1 MTMPTYQARDPLAR
15 ANTLRSIPLIRS
27 VHEVFGHTE
36 QFQAD
41 WALQIARRDV
51 GIYEQ
56 GLAHCYVVLGQ
67 ANKVRGPMRRH
78 WQAKAFR
85 NINSTRVSLRAA
97 RKALIVAE
105 AAMLAFA
112 PAVAA

>member
-1 MTMPTYQARDPLAR
+1 MHYVGSRHSLPAYNP
-15 ANTLRSIPLIRS
+15 LRSVPLIRS

-56 GLAHCYVVLGQ
+56 SLAHRYVVLGH

-85 NINSTRVSLRAA
+85 SINAHRADLRQA
-97 RKALIVAE
+97 RKALLVAE

-112 PAVAA
+112 PAVPA

>member
-1 MTMPTYQARDPLAR
+1 MHYVGPRHPLA
-15 ANTLRSIPLIRS
+15 TYSPLRSVPLIRS
-27 VHEVFGHTE
+27 AHEVFGHTE

-51 GIYEQ
+51 GIYEKS
-56 GLAHCYVVLGQ
+56 LTHCYTVLGQ
-67 ANKVRGPMRRH
+67 ANRVRGPMRRH
-78 WQAKAFR
+78 WQSKAFSS
-85 NINSTRVSLRAA
+85 INGTRTDLRAA
-97 RKALIVAE
+97 RKALVVAE

>member
-1 MTMPTYQARDPLAR
+1 MRYVGTRTSETNP
-15 ANTLRSIPLIRS
+15 LRSIPLIRPAAATIGYS
-27 VHEVFGHTE
+27 DAFK
-36 QFQAD
+36 AD

-51 GIYEQ
+51 AILKEATAYRY
-56 GLAHCYVVLGQ
+56 AVLGQ

-85 NINSTRVSLRAA
+85 AINLHRAELRAA
-97 RKALIVAE
+97 RKALVAAE
-105 AAMLAFA
+105 AAMLEFA

>member
-1 MTMPTYQARDPLAR
+1 MHYVGTRHPLA
-15 ANTLRSIPLIRS
+15 AYNPLRSMPLIRPA
-27 VHEVFGHTE
+27 HEVFGHTE
-36 QFQAD
+36 RFKAD

-56 GLAHCYVVLGQ
+56 ALAHCYVVLGQ

-78 WQAKAFR
+78 WQSKAFR
-85 NINSTRVSLRAA
+85 NINSTRGSLRAA
-97 RKALIVAE
+97 RKALVAAE
-105 AAMLAFA
+105 AAMLTFA